1 MIALQTVINATGG
14 RCGFAGNPDFTGVNT
29 DTRTITPGELFIAL
43 KGENFDGH
51 AYVGA
56 AVEKGAA
63 GIVASR
69 PVDAPEVVPVIY
81 VEDTLK
87 AYQDIAHAYRM
98 GFPDLKVV
106 AITGSNGKT
115 STKDMVAAV
124 LSSQY
129 RVVKTQANF
138 NNEIGLPRTLL
149 SIQPDT
155 EIAVVEMGMR
165 GLGQIKA
172 MCAIARPDV
181 AVISNVG
188 STHVGDDGFAVLNGD
203 LPRVRN
209 MKEKLH
215 TGVAWFGMQ
224 PEDNVRAEQ
233 VEITAGGSRFL
244 CRTGKGS
251 QWFSIPQIGEHNV
264 MNALSAIAVG
274 MHFGVKLNNMKT
286 ALAEMVLTGS
296 RQELL
301 HFGSYTVINDAY
313 NASPA
318 SMEAAFATLARLK
331 ASAKPPCRTIAV
343 VADMLELG
351 DTAVQAHRSVGQMA
365 AGAGT
370 DILLGYGEETKAA
383 VAAAGEGGV
392 KAFHF
397 ADRQAAAEKLAELS
411 NVIGNE
417 DQLSLI
423 EPLSGRGAVPLVIE
437 QYNAFMQGHTVTDP
451 EVSLDFSHGLPH
463 QVGQLI
469 DQTCKG
475 FFSEYD
481 YWWFK

>member
-51 AYVGA
+51 VYAGA

-69 PVDAPEVVPVIY
+69 PVDVPEGVPVVY

-155 EIAVVEMGMR
+155 EVAVVEMGMR

-188 STHVGDDGFAVLNGD
+188 STHVGELGSLDNIAKAKSEILEDLPADGFAVLNGD

-224 PEDNVRAEQ
+224 PEDDVRAEQ

-244 CRTGKGS
+244 CRTGTGS
-251 QWFSIPQIGEHNV
+251 ERFSIPQIGEHNV

-274 MHFGVKLNNMKT
+274 MHFGVKLNDMKT

-351 DTAVQAHRSVGQMA
+351 DTAAQAHRSVGQMA

-397 ADRQAAAEKLAELS
+397 ADRQAAAEKLADML
-411 NVIGNE
+411 
-417 DQLSLI
+417 
-423 EPLSGRGAVPLVIE
+423 EPGDIVLLKGSHSMQVAGIIDLV
-437 QYNAFMQGHTVTDP
+437 
-451 EVSLDFSHGLPH
+451 
-463 QVGQLI
+463 
-469 DQTCKG
+469 
-475 FFSEYD
+475 
-481 YWWFK
+481 FKK

>member
-1 MIALQTVINATGG
+1 MITLKEVAAVTGG
-14 RCGFAGNPDFTGVNT
+14 RCEYAGNPDFTGINT
-29 DTRTITPGELFIAL
+29 DTRTIKKGELFIAL

-51 AYVGA
+51 AYA
-56 AVEKGAA
+56 AKAVENGAA
-63 GIVASR
+63 GILVSQKVEVPEGF
-69 PVDAPEVVPVIY
+69 PVVY

-87 AYQDIAHAYRM
+87 GYQDIAHAYRM
-98 GFPDLKVV
+98 KFSKLKVV

-115 STKDMVAAV
+115 STKDMVSAV

-188 STHVGDDGFAVLNGD
+188 STHVGELGSLDNIAKAKSEILEDLPSDGFAVLNGD
-203 LPRVRN
+203 LPRVRA
-209 MKEKLH
+209 MQKKLH
-215 TGVAWFGMQ
+215 TGVSWFGFK
-224 PEDNVRAEQ
+224 EDDDIRAEQ
-233 VEITAGGSRFL
+233 VEITAGGSRFV
-244 CRTGKGS
+244 CKAGEVTEE
-251 QWFSIPQIGEHNV
+251 FFIPQIGEHNV

-274 MHFGVKLNNMKT
+274 RHFGVKLNNIKE
-286 ALAEMVLTGS
+286 ALQGTVLTGS

-301 HFGSYTVINDAY
+301 CFGSYTVINDAY

-331 ASAKPPCRTIAV
+331 QNAKPPCRAIAV

-351 DTAVQAHRSVGQMA
+351 DTSAEAHESVGHMA
-365 AGAGT
+365 ARAKT
-370 DILLGYGEETKAA
+370 EILLGYGPETAATIAAA
-383 VAAAGEGGV
+383 VKEGV
-392 KAFHF
+392 PAFHF
-397 ADRQAAAEKLAELS
+397 ADRQGAADKLAEILRPGDIVLLKGS
-411 NVIGNE
+411 HSMQVAGII
-417 DQLSLI
+417 D
-423 EPLSGRGAVPLVIE
+423 LV
-437 QYNAFMQGHTVTDP
+437 
-451 EVSLDFSHGLPH
+451 
-463 QVGQLI
+463 
-469 DQTCKG
+469 
-475 FFSEYD
+475 
-481 YWWFK
+481 FKK